1 MTLKGEKSVLITEN
15 DRTAV
20 PIQRDFSSIL
30 QFKEKKSITD
40 LDLRNKKVLVRV
52 DFNVPLD
59 EYGNITDSRRIRMT
73 LPTIHYLL
81 NENCKIILLS
91 HLGRPD
97 GKIKDAFRTDPIY
110 KRLKEYLPFVNVDKA
125 DDCVGPEVERM
136 VSKMKRGEILV
147 LENPRFH
154 PNEKKCDPEFSKQLS
169 DLADVYVTDAFATAH
184 RRHASTYGVCPF
196 FKEKGYGF
204 LMEKE
209 LKFLSNCL
217 NKPKRPFTIIL
228 GGKKV
233 NDKLDVIKYLL
244 GLADAVLI
252 GGGMAYTFLLA
263 MGYNIGKSVR
273 DLSKLDNIRDYLE
286 TARSYNTKIFLP
298 RDVVVCDELDYP
310 SEIKNVPI
318 TEIRDNHVGV
328 DIGEET
334 IEYYKKVL
342 SKSSQ
347 VVWQG
352 PLGVFE
358 RKEFENG
365 TKEIARHLIE
375 NEIYTVIGGG
385 DSAAAFEK
393 FGFQDDVSFISTG
406 GGASLEIMKG
416 TLLPAIA
423 CLTDK

>member
-1 MTLKGEKSVLITEN
+1 MLITQN
-15 DRTAV
+15 DERV
-20 PIQRDFSSIL
+20 EHVERDFSSIMR
-30 QFKEKKSITD
+30 FKEKKSVTD

-73 LPTIHYLL
+73 LPTLFYLL
-81 NENCKIILLS
+81 NENCKIIILS
-91 HLGRPD
+91 HLGRPG
-97 GKIKDAFRTDPIY
+97 GKIKDAYRMDPVF
-110 KRLKEYLPFVNVDKA
+110 KRLKEYLPFVNIYKA
-125 DDCVGPEVERM
+125 DDCVGPEVDQM
-136 VSKMKRGEILV
+136 ISKMKKGEILL

-154 PNEKKCDPEFSKQLS
+154 PNEKNCDTTFSKQLA

-184 RRHASTYGVCPF
+184 RKHASTYGVCPY

-209 LKFLSNCL
+209 LKFISHCL
-217 NKPKRPFTIIL
+217 ERPRRPFTMIL
-228 GGKKV
+228 GGRKV
-233 NDKLDVIKYLL
+233 NDKLDVIQYLL

-263 MGYNIGKSVR
+263 QGYNIGKSVR
-273 DLSKLDNIRDYLE
+273 DLSKLDDIKAYLE
-286 TARSYNTKIFLP
+286 LAKKYNTKIFLP

-310 SEIKNVPI
+310 TEVKTVPVTEIK
-318 TEIRDNHVGV
+318 DDHVGV
-328 DIGEET
+328 DIGFDT

-358 RKEFENG
+358 KKEFENG

-375 NEIYTVIGGG
+375 NEIFTIIGGG

-393 FGFQDDVSFISTG
+393 FGFQDEVSFISTG
-406 GGASLEIMKG
+406 GGASLEVMKG
-416 TLLPAIA
+416 ELLPAIE
-423 CLTDK
+423 CLTEK

>member
-30 QFKEKKSITD
+30 QFKEKKSVTD

-169 DLADVYVTDAFATAH
+169 DLSDVYVTDAFSTAH
-184 RRHASTYGVCPF
+184 IRHASTNGVCTF

-286 TARSYNTKIFLP
+286 TARNYNTKIFLP